1 MIELPVITAQNQK
14 RKSSHSHYWRS
25 ISQLKDHADLQT
37 IEAEEFFPGAS
48 DGPGGSSRRQ
58 FLQIMGASMAM
69 AGLSACRRPVENIL
83 PFSHKPEEMIPGVPM
98 EYATS
103 MPFRGS
109 LVPLV
114 VESSDGRPTKVEGRP
129 DHPEYNG
136 SSGVFEQ
143 ASVLSLYDPDRS
155 EFVLKNGKRSTW
167 SAFQSVAADFGRDA
181 RIAVIEEPGSSLTR
195 ARLRAEFEKRFGNVQ
210 WVEYS
215 STGDD
220 PFAKATL
227 DVFGRELRQRIHFE
241 DAKVIVALDADPLS
255 PTDPAFLLNTAAFAR
270 GRSVAE
276 GAEMSRLY
284 TVESGYSITGGVSDN
299 RLRMKSSEIPALA
312 ASIARRLGIDVAGGE
327 SYDEDAWVSA
337 MVRDLRSAR
346 NEGVIL
352 AGENQPAEVHALC
365 IAINDALGSPRTVVE
380 YIDAGTDGARRLEGL
395 RSVVESMKSGT
406 LDAVVLLNVN
416 PVYDAPSE
424 IGFKEAFASQKNTI
438 HLGLYADETAAGSTW
453 HLPATHY
460 LEAWGDGRSFGGYQ
474 AVIQPLIAPL
484 YDEAHSSIEL
494 LDTIGKTSGA
504 SGYDLVRTTWKSI
517 IPGDFESGWKKVLH
531 DGIHPGKGYARVTS
545 RVNRRALPGTIADAP
560 EGLELVVRMD
570 AKVLGGAFSNS
581 AWLQELPESTTKVV
595 WDNVALMSPATAS
608 NLGVAMDLRK
618 GKYFVDRIALTSDA
632 GTIDLPIW
640 IQPGMADDSISVA
653 TGYGREISSNR
664 SERHTSIFDL
674 DDYTDIYGHGA
685 ISTAVGENVA
695 PIRGAFG
702 AHVVTGIT
710 AVVSGSDYLVASTQ
724 DHGALPEEGEEV
736 KKRGLFRMATLEEY
750 RANPRFVAE
759 GEPEPIREEWK
770 NYPTLWQ
777 EDHPTVKPEF
787 QHNDYFQ
794 NQWGMV
800 IDLNTCTGCNS
811 CVVACQA
818 ENNIQV
824 VGKEEVSRGRE
835 MHWIRLDR
843 YFVSEGDGAT
853 EQPRMVL
860 QPVPCMHCE
869 NAPCEEVCPVAATVH
884 SPDGT
889 NQMIYNR
896 CIGTRYCANNCP
908 YKVRRFNFFNWSK
921 TIPQTVQMAQNPNVT
936 VRSRGVME
944 KCSFCIQRIRE
955 VNKKTNIEK
964 RPIRDGEIVVA
975 CQQACPAKAISFGDM
990 NVAESTI
997 MEQKSD
1003 PRRYDMLAE
1012 LAVKPRTSY
1021 LGRIMNPNP
1030 DLGGE
1035 A

>member
-1 MIELPVITAQNQK
+1 
-14 RKSSHSHYWRS
+14 
-25 ISQLKDHADLQT
+25 
-37 IEAEEFFPGAS
+37 
-48 DGPGGSSRRQ
+48 
-58 FLQIMGASMAM
+58 
-69 AGLSACRRPVENIL
+69 
-83 PFSHKPEEMIPGVPM
+83 
-98 EYATS
+98 
-103 MPFRGS
+103 
-109 LVPLV
+109 
-114 VESSDGRPTKVEGRP
+114 
-129 DHPEYNG
+129 
-136 SSGVFEQ
+136 
-143 ASVLSLYDPDRS
+143 
-155 EFVLKNGKRSTW
+155 
-167 SAFQSVAADFGRDA
+167 
-181 RIAVIEEPGSSLTR
+181 
-195 ARLRAEFEKRFGNVQ
+195 
-210 WVEYS
+210 
-215 STGDD
+215 
-220 PFAKATL
+220 
-227 DVFGRELRQRIHFE
+227 
-241 DAKVIVALDADPLS
+241 
-255 PTDPAFLLNTAAFAR
+255 
-270 GRSVAE
+270 
-276 GAEMSRLY
+276 
-284 TVESGYSITGGVSDN
+284 
-299 RLRMKSSEIPALA
+299 
-312 ASIARRLGIDVAGGE
+312 
-327 SYDEDAWVSA
+327 
-337 MVRDLRSAR
+337 
-346 NEGVIL
+346 
-352 AGENQPAEVHALC
+352 
-365 IAINDALGSPRTVVE
+365 
-380 YIDAGTDGARRLEGL
+380 
-395 RSVVESMKSGT
+395 
-406 LDAVVLLNVN
+406 
-416 PVYDAPSE
+416 
-424 IGFKEAFASQKNTI
+424 
-438 HLGLYADETAAGSTW
+438 
-453 HLPATHY
+453 
-460 LEAWGDGRSFGGYQ
+460 
-474 AVIQPLIAPL
+474 
-484 YDEAHSSIEL
+484 
-494 LDTIGKTSGA
+494 
-504 SGYDLVRTTWKSI
+504 
-517 IPGDFESGWKKVLH
+517 
-531 DGIHPGKGYARVTS
+531 
-545 RVNRRALPGTIADAP
+545 
-560 EGLELVVRMD
+560 
-570 AKVLGGAFSNS
+570 
-581 AWLQELPESTTKVV
+581 
-595 WDNVALMSPATAS
+595 MSPATAS